1 MNVKRSLAL
10 VAVQILVVFVL
21 TQMVLAPRLVPDPED
36 LYAPSAVLF
45 GLLAFCAVMGGA
57 GLVWWASVE
66 RPGRTWRELGW
77 HGDRLGRQLGL
88 GVLGALACLGIAA
101 GLLTAVGVSLSELV
115 EQVTSFSWPQRLVF
129 VCIGLQAAF
138 IEESLFRGNLM
149 PALRR
154 HMGPAAALVLTAVLF
169 ALYHLNPSPL
179 ALLGKTGF
187 GLVYGALALTQRS
200 LVASAVA
207 HGLCWAAVGSL

>member
-10 VAVQILVVFVL
+10 VAVQILVAFVL
-21 TQMVLAPRLVPDPED
+21 TQMVLVPRLVPDPED
-36 LYAPSAVLF
+36 LFAPSAVLF
-45 GLLAFCAVMGGA
+45 VLLAFCAAAGGA
-57 GLVWWASVE
+57 GLVWWGSVKQ
-66 RPGRTWRELGW
+66 PGRSWRELGW
-77 HGDRLGRQLGL
+77 HGDRLGLQLALGL
-88 GVLGALACLGIAA
+88 LGALACIGIAV
-101 GLLTAVGVSLSELV
+101 GLLAAVGVSTDEVLA
-115 EQVTSFSWPQRLVF
+115 QVTSFSWPQRLVF

-138 IEESLFRGNLM
+138 IEETLFRGNLM

-154 HMGPAAALVLTAVLF
+154 HMGPLAALALTAVLF

-200 LVASAVA
+200 LVSSAVA
-207 HGLCWAAVGSL
+207 HSLFWSVVGSL